1 MNINTYNSR
10 IHCSILVNIM
20 LSKKVLYCYDYMYGT
35 FTHSELFCRLPHCC
49 IMINDV
55 MCDLYRPLL
64 DIFLHRFP
72 LHSLFLQC
80 MQRKSSSFIHS
91 DKRDFLVISTN
102 ICPYLLLHKG
112 ISELPLHLQ

>member
-1 MNINTYNSR
+1 MSIFLMFYYTVSSLPRADSCETRQNQRFTGISSD
-10 IHCSILVNIM
+10 CS
-20 LSKKVLYCYDYMYGT
+20 YYDTIIFMYGT

-91 DKRDFLVISTN
+91 DKR
-102 ICPYLLLHKG
+102 
-112 ISELPLHLQ
+112 